1 VNRPAVTDR
10 LGGAMYRGTTRTE
23 TRMAEIPAL
32 DAASDADLLRNA
44 RQSSAAFR
52 ILYDRHASRIH
63 GFHLRRTRDP
73 NAAMELTAETFAQAW
88 LSRDRYADH
97 GEGTAAPWLFGIARH
112 VLAASVR
119 RRSLDRAAIDRLRLD
134 LEPSAVE
141 VDPSW
146 IDGLDAD
153 ISAALAELP
162 DGQRRAIELRVLA
175 DQAYDDVGR
184 ELDCTPE
191 AARVRVHRGLT
202 AIRRRLT
209 GDIRPAG
216 LPATEH
222 RQGADR

>member
-1 VNRPAVTDR
+1 MADTARLDTATDAV
-10 LGGAMYRGTTRTE
+10 
-23 TRMAEIPAL
+23 
-32 DAASDADLLRNA
+32 LLRDA
-44 RQSSAAFR
+44 RRGSAAFR
-52 ILYDRHASRIH
+52 ILYDRHSSRIH
-63 GFHLRRTRDP
+63 AFHLRRTRDP
-73 NAAMELTAETFAQAW
+73 GAAIELTAETFAQAW
-88 LSRDRYADH
+88 LSRHRYADH
-97 GEGTAAPWLFGIARH
+97 GEGTVAPWLFGIARH

-162 DGQRRAIELRVLA
+162 DGQRRAIELRVVA

-184 ELDCTPE
+184 ELDCTPQ
-191 AARVRVHRGLT
+191 AARVRVHRGLA

-209 GDIRPAG
+209 GDIDRSG
-216 LPATEH
+216 LPATEY
-222 RQGADR
+222 RQGANR